1 MAKKVVKIC
10 AIVLA
15 SIIGTLILIVAGYVI
30 YVSAQY
36 YRIKDNQVLATSNN
50 AEEKVKTGK
59 EYSILSYNVGFG
71 AYSPEY
77 TFFMDSGVMENGKE
91 VTGKYAKGLSKADV
105 TKNVNGQIEVLNA
118 QSADFCLLQEADVKS
133 HRSYKINMVNR
144 FATELSGYSS
154 TYACNFHTANLIYPL
169 NDPIGVINGGIQTLS
184 RYNIQ
189 SAVRRSFP
197 VTTNFIDKLFDLDR
211 CFSVHYLPIEGS
223 EKMLVIMNVHM
234 SAYDKGGT
242 IRAKQ
247 LEMLNSVLTEEYA
260 LGNYVV
266 AGGDFNHCLIADSFN
281 SDEEALSYYPSGQRV
296 PDWVKGSVLH
306 NDEIA
311 SNYKIVA
318 SKDGVATC
326 RGADIPYTQG
336 VNYETV
342 IDGFIVSDNIEVI
355 SESTIDTQYAYSD
368 HNPVKMTFK
377 LKGA

>member
-15 SIIGTLILIVAGYVI
+15 SIIGALILIVAGYVI
-30 YVSAQY
+30 YVAAQY
-36 YRIKDNQVLATSNN
+36 YRIKDNQLLTVSEN
-50 AEEKVKTGK
+50 AEQKVKTEE
-59 EYSILSYNVGFG
+59 EYSVLSYNVGFG

-77 TFFMDSGVMENGKE
+77 SFFMDSGVMENGKK
-91 VTGKYAKGLSKADV
+91 VTGKYAKGISKADV
-105 TKNVNGQIEVLNA
+105 AKNVNGQVDVISG
-118 QSADFCLLQEADVKS
+118 QSADFCILQEADEKAD
-133 HRSYKINMVNR
+133 RSYKINMVKQ
-144 FATELSGYSS
+144 FQGISGYAS
-154 TYACNFHTANLIYPL
+154 TYACNFHTANLIYPF
-169 NDPIGVINGGIQTLS
+169 NDPIGKTNSGILTLS
-184 RYNIQ
+184 KYNIQ

-223 EKMLVIMNVHM
+223 DKMFVLMNVHM
-234 SAYDKGGT
+234 SAYDEGGT

-247 LEMLNSVLTEEYA
+247 LQMLNSVLSEEYA
-260 LGNYVV
+260 AGNYVI
-266 AGGDFNHCLIADSFN
+266 AGGDFNHCLIADHFD

-311 SNYKIVA
+311 QGFTVVA
-318 SKDGVATC
+318 SKDGAATC

-342 IDGFIVSDNIEVI
+342 IDGFIVSDNIEVTW
-355 SESTIDTQYAYSD
+355 EGTIDTQYAYSD

-377 LKGA
+377 LKTA